1 MHDSHPHPPKHH
13 WPRSGVTD
21 GVFYAHT
28 KLMHEWSVSWN
39 VRPCKLR
46 AFMASN
52 LNACP
57 VLYSMHVLQALLNV
71 DCKNHNCLDLVST
84 VRRDLRLT
92 WMKWDGA
99 PILGT
104 RFLLLLSR
112 AASSHFKVCFRQ
124 WRLCV
129 CNRVGRCSELPRQT
143 NIPQPSKQRC
153 FEARAE
159 GARAGQ
165 LRCWILECNFAL
177 KSV

>member
-1 MHDSHPHPPKHH
+1 
-13 WPRSGVTD
+13 
-21 GVFYAHT
+21 
-28 KLMHEWSVSWN
+28 MHEWSVSWN
-39 VRPCKLR
+39 LRPCKLR

-129 CNRVGRCSELPRQT
+129 CNRVGQCAVCYPVKQIFRSRANSVVLRRELR
-143 NIPQPSKQRC
+143 
-153 FEARAE
+153 ARGLDSSGAE
-159 GARAGQ
+159 FWSVSLLWRAYSS
-165 LRCWILECNFAL
+165 L
-177 KSV
+177 K